1 MRFRLLPVLI
11 FAGAALLTVRAGDM
25 WQQVSLEG
33 GQPSFAESAT
43 PAEGTADGVPADS
56 APAGAHD
63 GAATPAEAANDAA
76 ASANP
81 ENPFDY
87 SDSEIE
93 LLQSLAARRDA
104 LDAREAGLAERE
116 ALIAAAE
123 KRMDEKLVELKA
135 VETQIRAALSEQQAT
150 AEQMASLVKIYETM
164 KPKDAAR
171 IFNQLDFAVLIEV
184 LGGMREAKSAP
195 ILAAMD
201 PGKAKLVTVA
211 LAARSGAA
219 TAAPTL
225 AAAPA
230 PAAPAQTAAVPAPV
244 SAPSP
249 LPPPPPAPASTPA
262 AAPAAAPPPP
272 AAPPPAP

>member
-43 PAEGTADGVPADS
+43 PTEGTTDGAPADS
-56 APAGAHD
+56 VPAGAHD
-63 GAATPAEAANDAA
+63 GAATPADAASDAA

-93 LLQSLAARRDA
+93 RLQSLAARRDA

-184 LGGMREAKSAP
+184 VGGMREAKSAP

-201 PGKAKLVTVA
+201 PGKAKLDTVA
-211 LAARSGAA
+211 LAARSGA
-219 TAAPTL
+219 TTPAPTL

-249 LPPPPPAPASTPA
+249 LPPPPPAPASAT
-262 AAPAAAPPPP
+262 APAAAPPPP